1 MPSKIKK
8 NKKVAKKS
16 NSIRALSPGDIVD
29 VVSPGSASLK
39 DDVEEAMELLRSWK
53 LKPRISEKTF
63 AAHPFHSNEDEVRL
77 ELLQKALNS
86 KDSRA
91 IWCLRGGYGAN
102 RLIPA
107 LSKMKK
113 PKSQKALIGYSDITS
128 LHILFQQKWNWTVF
142 HGPLLET
149 MISGRLSP
157 NQIEEARRV
166 LFGEVHEQ
174 SFQLEPMN
182 PLAKK
187 SKKIQAKLSG
197 GNLVVVQST
206 IGSVAQLNLKNK
218 ILVLE
223 EIGERGYRVDRML
236 EHLEQA
242 NILKGCKAVIF
253 GNFLAGDE
261 RDGKNF
267 VKFAIDR
274 FAQKISI
281 PCFSGLEIG
290 HGEQCRLLPLGTLAV
305 LEKNVLKVS
314 SGVK

>member
-1 MPSKIKK
+1 
-8 NKKVAKKS
+8 
-16 NSIRALSPGDIVD
+16 
-29 VVSPGSASLK
+29 
-39 DDVEEAMELLRSWK
+39 
-53 LKPRISEKTF
+53 
-63 AAHPFHSNEDEVRL
+63 
-77 ELLQKALNS
+77 LQKALNS
-86 KDSRA
+86 KESKA

-107 LSKMKK
+107 LAKMKK
-113 PKSQKALIGYSDITS
+113 PSIQKALIGYSDITS
-128 LHILFQQKWNWTVF
+128 LHILFQQKWHWTVF

-157 NQIEEARRV
+157 NQSEEARRV
-166 LFGEVHEQ
+166 LFGEVKEQ
-174 SFQLEPMN
+174 SFKLEPMN
-182 PLAKK
+182 SSAKK
-187 SKKIQAKLSG
+187 AKKIQAKLAG

-206 IGSVAQLNLKNK
+206 IGTLGQLSLKDK

-242 NILKGCKAVIF
+242 NILKGCKAIIF

-274 FAQKISI
+274 FAQKNSI

-290 HGEQCRLLPLGTLAV
+290 HGEQCRLLPLGTPAV
-305 LEKNVLKVS
+305 LEKSVLKVS